1 MTEAE
6 AMRLMR
12 KAELCQKAADR
23 TSGLVKAMW
32 TCHAA
37 ELAVLA
43 CMGAEGGAGTD
54 GRSR

>member
-6 AMRLMR
+6 ARTLMR
-12 KAELCQKAADR
+12 KAELCQRAAER
-23 TSGLVKAMW
+23 TSGLMRAAW

-43 CMGAEGGAGTD
+43 CMGAGSGAGEEASQ
-54 GRSR
+54 R